1 MQDKITILKLIHKK
15 YKDNFRKST
24 FAITCISASQPNF
37 HSNIWAFWQMYNNT
51 FMLYP
56 TALSFNQD
64 ILCQSVVLL
73 LPLHYILDTVP
84 GFLCTHTHSHPNLTY
99 VSQMLQIYPSYNP
112 EKYLKQHILGTWTP
126 TPHHIKRQKRIVLT
140 LNTYAQNQVVD
151 MKENEIILRCFTV
164 RCGSRNL

>member
-24 FAITCISASQPNF
+24 FAITCISASQPKF

-84 GFLCTHTHSHPNLTY
+84 GFLCTHTLIPTSPMYRKCCRFTLHITLRNILNSTY
-99 VSQMLQIYPSYNP
+99 
-112 EKYLKQHILGTWTP
+112 LGHELPLLITS
-126 TPHHIKRQKRIVLT
+126 KDR
-140 LNTYAQNQVVD
+140 
-151 MKENEIILRCFTV
+151 KELCW
-164 RCGSRNL
+164 L